1 MLHIIVGKRT
11 NEPTF
16 KMANTPANIKYH
28 TPLRKGYSWWIIDAE
43 TNEVIDSYIV
53 PAKIK
58 QQVCTPR
65 IGAWC
70 NCKKGIAQHA

>member
-16 KMANTPANIKYH
+16 KMANTPANIKHH
-28 TPLRKGYSWWIIDAE
+28 TPLRKGYNWWIVDAE
-43 TNEVIDSYIV
+43 TNQVVDSYIV
-53 PAKIK
+53 PTKVK
-58 QQVCTPR
+58 QTVCTPR

-70 NCKKGIAQHA
+70 NCKKVVA